1 MGHSQNRGDTIGKG
15 RKLVNDNDIG
25 NYSCHISGSNI
36 TATSAIIQL
45 LIRKCIII
53 VTIIIV
59 TFLTPRGPAIS
70 ILSVLDIHV
79 TSTVLDVLSGIY
91 SNKDM

>member
-1 MGHSQNRGDTIGKG
+1 MGHSQSRGDTIGKG

-36 TATSAIIQL
+36 TVTIQL

-59 TFLTPRGPAIS
+59 TFLTPRGPTIS

>member
-36 TATSAIIQL
+36 TATIQL

-59 TFLTPRGPAIS
+59 TFLTPRGPTIS